1 MTSGGGCHRA
11 RGWRQSEPPCYRES
25 GTFRRASPQRGGG
38 STRLGCCV
46 PSPCPRRCLHRL
58 PGPCRRPAALG
69 LTPAAR
75 TGSRPPPCPHRGPP
89 SAQGLP
95 GFPFCIA
102 PTRPTVGT
110 ARVPCA
116 TEKDDVASETGMHR
130 SVGRTPVSC
139 RMHPS
144 FPQDAPRLQQHREA
158 RGASWNRREP
168 GWWWGAGCS
177 GRNPSCPPPPPAPA
191 LSTWVA
197 IWELQMDRWWDRRP
211 DARTCQTFVNPEAE
225 THTAGFGEREW
236 NPQPH
241 QGLGGS
247 AQGADVPGVEGRM
260 VS

>member
-1 MTSGGGCHRA
+1 MTSGGGCHGA

-130 SVGRTPVSC
+130 SIGRTPVSC
-139 RMHPS
+139 RTHPGFS
-144 FPQDAPRLQQHREA
+144 STGKPEA
-158 RGASWNRREP
+158 RP
-168 GWWWGAGCS
+168 GTGGSRGGGGGPAALEGTRPARPHPPRQPFPHGWQFGNSRWTDGGTG
-177 GRNPSCPPPPPAPA
+177 GRTRAPA
-191 LSTWVA
+191 KRL
-197 IWELQMDRWWDRRP
+197 
-211 DARTCQTFVNPEAE
+211 
-225 THTAGFGEREW
+225 
-236 NPQPH
+236 
-241 QGLGGS
+241 
-247 AQGADVPGVEGRM
+247 
-260 VS
+260 